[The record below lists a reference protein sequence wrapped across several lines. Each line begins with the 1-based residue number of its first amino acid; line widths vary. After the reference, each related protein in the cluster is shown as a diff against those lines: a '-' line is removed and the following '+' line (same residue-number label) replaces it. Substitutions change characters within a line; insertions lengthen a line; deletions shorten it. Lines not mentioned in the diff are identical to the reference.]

1 MGDLLLDLESQLQ
14 VSPVLVFWLPLDHL
28 LYTGS
33 GAVAKK
39 VVANAATNLVPTTL
53 ELGGKSPTI
62 ISSDADLKLA
72 AKRIMFVKTLN
83 AGQIVKFENS

>member
-1 MGDLLLDLESQLQ
+1 M
-14 VSPVLVFWLPLDHL
+14 
-28 LYTGS
+28 
-33 GAVAKK
+33 ARK

-62 ISSDADLKLA
+62 ISADADLKLA

-83 AGQIVKFENS
+83 AGQICLSPDYIMIKKGLEEK